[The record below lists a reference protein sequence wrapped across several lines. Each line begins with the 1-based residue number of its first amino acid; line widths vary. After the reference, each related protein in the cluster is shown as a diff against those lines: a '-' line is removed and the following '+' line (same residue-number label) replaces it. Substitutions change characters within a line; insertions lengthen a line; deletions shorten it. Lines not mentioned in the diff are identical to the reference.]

1 LASAKIIAIQ
11 RGHRAGL
18 VQLGELSTRLF
29 IHFLAI
35 IIFGIFVESCGQKSV
50 FVNAPNNLAQTP
62 PMGWN
67 SWDTFMSGI
76 SDKLLRQVAD
86 AMVTNGMRDAGY
98 QYINIDDGW
107 ALPNRVNGHLEPDP
121 AKFPGGF
128 KPVTDYLHARGF
140 KFGIYS
146 DRGTKTCVS
155 GAPGSYGHETIDAND
170 FAAWGVDY
178 LKYDNCN
185 PAFLTSQEGDY
196 RRMQEA
202 LMATG
207 KPFVFSICAWEFK
220 KWMPSI
226 GNLWRTT
233 DDITDNWN
241 TIINNIDKNEKSAN
255 YAGPGRWNDPDML
268 VVGCFNVQDLQHN
281 HLFDGNTDLVGN
293 KGLTDDE
300 NIAHF
305 SMWAMMAAP
314 LIASN
319 DVIRMPEKIR
329 EILTNQEV
337 IAVDQDPLGIQGI
350 KVWENG
356 KGLFVYSKVLK
367 GHDTRAIALFNRSES
382 NAEIMAKWIDANIP
396 DGKAT
401 VRDLWKH
408 EDMGMFTNGYKA
420 YVPSHGIVLLKVV
433 SVID

>member
-1 LASAKIIAIQ
+1 MK
-11 RGHRAGL
+11 
-18 VQLGELSTRLF
+18 RL
-29 IHFLAI
+29 
-35 IIFGIFVESCGQKSV
+35 
-50 FVNAPNNLAQTP
+50 TP
-62 PMGWN
+62 M
-67 SWDTFMSGI
+67 I
-76 SDKLLRQVAD
+76 
-86 AMVTNGMRDAGY
+86 
-98 QYINIDDGW
+98 
-107 ALPNRVNGHLEPDP
+107 LPHGVW
-121 AKFPGGF
+121 
-128 KPVTDYLHARGF
+128 
-140 KFGIYS
+140 
-146 DRGTKTCVS
+146 
-155 GAPGSYGHETIDAND
+155 TI
-170 FAAWGVDY
+170 
-178 LKYDNCN
+178 KYDNCN

-337 IAVDQDPLGIQGI
+337 IAVDQDPLGIQVI